1 MNGPPARLPP
11 GVTIRRR
18 VGDPFET
25 EAYESAAPAEEP
37 SHVALLHKLFYD
49 STVDLGSLVRI
60 GETEYVC
67 TRVGWR
73 IVPMSPER

>member
-1 MNGPPARLPP
+1 MNGPPARVPP
-11 GVTIRRR
+11 NVTILKRD
-18 VGDPFET
+18 GDPFET
-25 EAYESAAPAEEP
+25 EAYESAPPAEEP

-60 GETEYVC
+60 GRTKYVC

-73 IVPMSPER
+73 VVPTPPER